1 MHTLNQILQG
11 RFRLD
16 NLRIE
21 VRLRIAF
28 GCVLLLMFVGT
39 AISFWHFQR
48 LRDRISRVSAAE
60 RRLAAVL
67 RVNNGLL
74 TLMSRL
80 HRAAEGQEPQS
91 FEDEAR
97 RLAATFQSDMS
108 GATHALGG
116 MTPATGREKLIVD
129 SLDEIIEKLPER
141 MRELSELA
149 RAGDWVALHGRL
161 ADQVDHTDDVAEALM
176 READADL
183 SKEQELLF
191 EGIDRAEQQAAWA
204 LALTGILTLLAATLL
219 GFVVTRSITGPLAV
233 LHAGTR
239 TLAGGEFN
247 QRIAV
252 GGNNELATLAAIFN
266 RTTEQLADLYGQLR
280 RSEGRFRSLIEN
292 ASDLILIA
300 SRSGELEY
308 ASPSSRRI
316 LGCGPEQLA
325 GKSIRE
331 LIDPEDVTV
340 SEQMFSPSN
349 LASSGAQYFEAHF
362 LHRDGSSRLLEG
374 VLTNLLDDPNVKG
387 LLINARDISER
398 SQAERALKHSE
409 ERLQELLARETDA
422 RHTAELL
429 NQIGRVLSAELDE
442 GRLTQSLIDL
452 TTQLVRAEVGALFY
466 NTDRPEE
473 AALAL
478 CGGTRNLAERLRS
491 FRQTKL
497 WPGPGDVIRS
507 GDIRRG
513 DVFGATDSPDEAEEL
528 PIRSYLAAPVVLR
541 SRRVF
546 GVLIFGHSDA
556 GIFVERDEAVVKG
569 ICTQA
574 SIALENARLFEQVN
588 VANRALENS
597 NEALR
602 RANDDLSV
610 FAYSASHDLQEP
622 LRNLSLYS
630 QMLQRSYQGRLDPQA
645 DEFIGYVVA
654 GAARMSDLVKDL
666 LSYLKVSSGH
676 TSAVRPEPVKAA
688 VDKALSNLQSAL
700 TTNRATVMYDD
711 LPHVPVD
718 AVHLQQLF
726 QNLISN
732 AIKYRAAEDPQIRI
746 SAMESN
752 GYWCFSVKDNG
763 IGISPQYTSTV
774 FRLFKRLHGHGEYP
788 GTGVGLAICQ
798 KIVERHGGRIWVESQ
813 PGKGSDFRF
822 TLPQRNG

>member
-1 MHTLNQILQG
+1 M
-11 RFRLD
+11 
-16 NLRIE
+16 
-21 VRLRIAF
+21 
-28 GCVLLLMFVGT
+28 
-39 AISFWHFQR
+39 
-48 LRDRISRVSAAE
+48 
-60 RRLAAVL
+60 RLAAVL
-67 RVNNGLL
+67 RVNNQLL

-80 HRAAEGQEPQS
+80 HRAAESQEPES
-91 FEDEAR
+91 FENEAR
-97 RLAATFQSDMS
+97 KLASAFRSDTS
-108 GATHALGG
+108 GGTRILRTV
-116 MTPATGREKLIVD
+116 TPATGREKLVVD
-129 SLDEIIEKLPER
+129 SLDEIIQELPER
-141 MRELSELA
+141 IRELIELA
-149 RAGDWVALHGRL
+149 RSGDWIALHGRL

-183 SKEQELLF
+183 SQEQKLLF
-191 EGIDRAEQQAAWA
+191 EDIDHAERQAAWA
-204 LALTGILTLLAATLL
+204 LAWTGILSLLAATLL
-219 GFVVTRSITGPLAV
+219 GFVVTRSITDPLTV

-239 TLAGGEFN
+239 ALARGEFDH
-247 QRIAV
+247 RIAV
-252 GGNNELATLAAIFN
+252 TGGNELASLAAIFN
-266 RTTEQLADLYGQLR
+266 GTAGRLADLYGQLR

-292 ASDLILIA
+292 ASDLIFIA
-300 SRSGELEY
+300 SASGELLY
-308 ASPSSRRI
+308 ASPSSERI
-316 LGCGPEQLA
+316 LGRSPGLLL
-325 GKSIRE
+325 GKSLRE
-331 LIDPEDVTV
+331 LIDPADFAA
-340 SEQMFSPSN
+340 SERIFSAGN
-349 LASSGAQYFEAHF
+349 LASCSTQHFEARFQHC
-362 LHRDGSSRLLEG
+362 DGSPRLLEG
-374 VLTNLLDDPNVKG
+374 VVTNLLDDPAVRG

-398 SQAERALKHSE
+398 RKAEEALKRSE

-442 GRLTQSLIDL
+442 GRLAQSLIDL
-452 TTQLVRAEVGALFY
+452 TTQLVRAQVGALLY

-473 AALAL
+473 PSVAF
-478 CGGTRNLAERLRS
+478 CGGTRGTAERLQS
-491 FRQTKL
+491 FRRTTL
-497 WPGPGDVIRS
+497 WPGSGEVIRS
-507 GDIRRG
+507 SDIG
-513 DVFGATDSPDEAEEL
+513 AHEGCGATASAADDEGEL
-528 PIRSYLAAPVVLR
+528 RIRSYLAAPLISR

-546 GVLIFGHSDA
+546 GVLLYGHSDA
-556 GIFVERDEAVVKG
+556 GTFLERDEVVVKG
-569 ICTQA
+569 ICAQA

-645 DEFIGYVVA
+645 DEFIGYVVG
-654 GAARMSDLVKDL
+654 GAARMSELVKDL
-666 LSYLKVSSGH
+666 LSYLKISGGH
-676 TSAVRPEPVKAA
+676 TDSVRPEPVKAA
-688 VDKALSNLQSAL
+688 IDKALSNLQGVL
-700 TTNRATVMYDD
+700 TSNRAIVIYDE
-711 LPHVPVD
+711 LPYVAVN

-732 AIKYRAAEDPQIRI
+732 AVKYRSTEDPQIQI

-813 PGKGSDFRF
+813 PGKGSDFKF
-822 TLPQRNG
+822 TLPQRNE